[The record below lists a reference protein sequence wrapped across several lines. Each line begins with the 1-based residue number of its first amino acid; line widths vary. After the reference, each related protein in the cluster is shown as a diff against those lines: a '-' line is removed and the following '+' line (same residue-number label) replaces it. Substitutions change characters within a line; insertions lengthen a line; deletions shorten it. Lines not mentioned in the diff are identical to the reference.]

1 MSRSWWGRFLV
12 SLFFVILSVVYV
24 FPTLANLDLEKTK
37 FPFKQKINLGLDLQG
52 GLYMV
57 LGVDLNK
64 VYKDIVERQASSFQD
79 RLKEK
84 GFTSASLKIPKQ
96 GSYPADDPRVNLEFN
111 EQKREEAY
119 QLLKK
124 EFWTLRLAGEAP
136 GKFELGLS
144 TEFRH
149 EVRDRTVG
157 QSIEVIR
164 NRIDEF
170 GVTEPQIASQGNDRI
185 VVELPGV
192 KEVDRA
198 KELIGRTAKL
208 EFKLVDDKSMSYSQL
223 ISFISDLEKENHF
236 SFKEGQKFSDYV
248 KKLNELAREKI
259 PEGTEIAFER
269 SKVPVGGGG
278 AGGGET
284 RIPYLL
290 QSKALITGEDLQ
302 EATVQ
307 IDPENRRP
315 NVGFALNPRGAA
327 AFDRVTGE
335 NIGRRMAIELDG
347 IVHSAPV
354 IQSRIGGGRGQ
365 ITLGRG
371 DGDTLMK
378 EAQDLAIV
386 LRAGALPAQLDF
398 LEQRVVGPS
407 LGQDSIHKG
416 AMASLIGSLAV
427 FLFVIIYYRTSGVI
441 AVISLLMN
449 VLFVLATLVG
459 LDATLT
465 LPGIAGIALTVG
477 IAVDSNVVIYER
489 IREELRAGKGPGA
502 AVDAGFHKAFRTIL
516 DANVTNAAAA
526 IVLLLYGT
534 GPIKGFA
541 VTLMIGIVTTV
552 FTAVFVCRMMFDLYL
567 KLLEDRKSRAL
578 SI

>member
-64 VYKDIVERQASSFQD
+64 VYKDIVERQASSLQD

-84 GFTSASLKIPKQ
+84 GFTSVSIKIPK
-96 GSYPADDPRVNLEFN
+96 GGYPADDPRVNLEFN
-111 EQKREEAY
+111 AQKRDEAY

-136 GKFELGLS
+136 GNFELGLS

-223 ISFISDLEKENHF
+223 LSLISDLEKENHF

-248 KKLNELAREKI
+248 KKLNELAKNKI

-269 SKVPVGGGG
+269 SKVPAGGG
-278 AGGGET
+278 AGGGNET

-335 NIGRRMAIELDG
+335 SIGKRLAIELDG

-441 AVISLLMN
+441 AVISLIMN
-449 VLFVLATLVG
+449 VLFVLASLVG

-489 IREELRAGKGPGA
+489 IREELRSGKGPAA

-526 IVLLLYGT
+526 VVLLLYGT

-541 VTLMIGIVTTV
+541 VTLMIGIITTV

-567 KLLEDRKSRAL
+567 RVLEDRKSRAL